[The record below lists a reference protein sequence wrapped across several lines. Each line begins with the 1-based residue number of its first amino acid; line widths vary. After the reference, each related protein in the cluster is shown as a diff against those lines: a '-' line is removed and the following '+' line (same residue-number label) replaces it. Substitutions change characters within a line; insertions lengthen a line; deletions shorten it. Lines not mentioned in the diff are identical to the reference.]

1 MWQHLSGAFGA
12 RNQSHSPLCSIF
24 LTPKSLGNMRQ
35 TFTTY
40 FFTITK
46 INLLKPFRL
55 QLHAKLH
62 KVGEIFKRVGEIAS
76 VSYLLKFESFFEYL
90 LTILRY
96 FSNFV
101 RYLLEGGF

>member
-1 MWQHLSGAFGA
+1 MLHLPYSEIPRKYAPNFH
-12 RNQSHSPLCSIF
+12 NL
-24 LTPKSLGNMRQ
+24 
-35 TFTTY
+35 

-76 VSYLLKFESFFEYL
+76 VSYLLKFESFLNIY
-90 LTILRY
+90 
-96 FSNFV
+96 
-101 RYLLEGGF
+101 

>member
-1 MWQHLSGAFGA
+1 
-12 RNQSHSPLCSIF
+12 
-24 LTPKSLGNMRQ
+24 MRQ

-76 VSYLLKFESFFEYL
+76 VSYLLKFESFF
-90 LTILRY
+90 
-96 FSNFV
+96 
-101 RYLLEGGF
+101 